1 MIRTF
6 FKVDG
11 NYKPKDPRSSVNSQV
26 QTPKEHDSKKHKLH
40 ISLKKKKKAGWG
52 GESNKAAR
60 IFKSQRGE
68 TTDFS
73 LKTITNILRH

>member
-1 MIRTF
+1 MAKKF

-11 NYKPKDPRSSVNSQV
+11 NFKPKDPRSSVNSQV

-40 ISLKKKKKAGWG
+40 ISLEKKKKGRAGG
-52 GESNKAAR
+52 SNKAAR
-60 IFKSQRGE
+60 IVKSQRGE

-73 LKTITNILRH
+73 LETIQAR

>member
-1 MIRTF
+1 MAKKF

-40 ISLKKKKKAGWG
+40 ISLEKKKGRAGG
-52 GESNKAAR
+52 SNKAAR
-60 IFKSQRGE
+60 IVKSQRGE

-73 LKTITNILRH
+73 LETIQAR

>member
-1 MIRTF
+1 MAKKF

-40 ISLKKKKKAGWG
+40 ISLEKKKKAGQG
-52 GESNKAAR
+52 DLIKQPELSKA
-60 IFKSQRGE
+60 RGE
-68 TTDFS
+68 RLQTS
-73 LKTITNILRH
+73 H

>member
-40 ISLKKKKKAGWG
+40 ISLKKKKKRQG
-52 GESNKAAR
+52 GGGNLIKQPEFLKA
-60 IFKSQRGE
+60 RGE
-68 TTDFS
+68 RLQTS
-73 LKTITNILRH
+73 H